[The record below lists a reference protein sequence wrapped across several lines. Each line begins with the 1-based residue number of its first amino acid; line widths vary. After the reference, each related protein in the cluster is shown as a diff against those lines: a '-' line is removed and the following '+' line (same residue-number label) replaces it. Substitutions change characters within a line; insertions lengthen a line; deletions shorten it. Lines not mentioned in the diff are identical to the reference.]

1 MLTFSF
7 LLPFTSATVSLIFA
21 ILLFRRYAFRRGP
34 HLLLWG
40 IGMVFYAIGGFSEAY
55 YGAFGW
61 NALIFR
67 LWYLFGAILVAAWLG
82 QGTVY
87 LLARRPWANALMI
100 VLALA
105 SLYAVVR
112 VFSAQLDPSLMTES
126 VHTGS
131 ELSGHAIV
139 SPGVRSLTPF
149 FNLYGTVT
157 LVGGAA
163 YSAWI
168 FWRKRI
174 LLHRTIGNILI
185 AVGAMLPAFG
195 GTFSRFGLPG
205 ALYLGEL
212 LGAVLMFAGFI
223 RATTPMRSAQP
234 LSPTPESVGTGQP
247 VTPAGV
253 QEG

>member
-1 MLTFSF
+1 MSSINTW
-7 LLPFTSATVSLIFA
+7 LPFISCIISFIFA
-21 ILLFRRYAFRRGP
+21 FFVFKRYLARKGS

-40 IGMVFYAIGGFSEAY
+40 IGLVFYGIGGFCEAY

-61 NALIFR
+61 NSLVFR

-87 LLARRPWANALMI
+87 LLANQKWANGLM
-100 VLALA
+100 VLLALG
-105 SLYAVVR
+105 SMYGLIR
-112 VFSAQLDPSLMTES
+112 VFSAQLDPSLMTTS

-139 SPGVRSLTPF
+139 TPGVRVLTPF

-163 YSAWI
+163 WSAWI

-185 AVGAMLPAFG
+185 AVGAIAPAFG

-205 ALYLGEL
+205 ALYVGEL
-212 LGAVLMFAGFI
+212 LGAVLMFIGFI
-223 RATTPMRSAQP
+223 RATTPMGST
-234 LSPTPESVGTGQP
+234 LL
-247 VTPAGV
+247 GV
-253 QEG
+253 PSQTSGE

>member
-1 MLTFSF
+1 VIPVNT
-7 LLPFTSATVSLIFA
+7 LLPFTSFVVSLVFA
-21 ILLFRRYAFRRGP
+21 FLVLRRYVRRPGGP
-34 HLLLWG
+34 HTLVWG
-40 IGMVFYAIGGFSEAY
+40 VGLIFYAIGGFCEAY

-61 NALIFR
+61 HPLIFR

-87 LLARRPWANALMI
+87 LLARRRWAHALTV
-100 VLALA
+100 VLVLA
-105 SLYAVVR
+105 SLYGAVR
-112 VFSAQLDPSLMTES
+112 VFSAQLDPGQMTAS

-131 ELSGHAIV
+131 ELSGHAITT
-139 SPGVRSLTPF
+139 PGVRVLTPF

-163 YSAWI
+163 WSAWI

-195 GTFSRFGLPG
+195 GTFSRFGVPN

-212 LGAVLMFAGFI
+212 AGSVLMFAGFI
-223 RATTPMRSAQP
+223 RATTPIKRSDR
-234 LSPTPESVGTGQP
+234 
-247 VTPAGV
+247 
-253 QEG
+253 

>member
-1 MLTFSF
+1 MSAINTW
-7 LLPFTSATVSLIFA
+7 LPFTSCIISFIFA
-21 ILLFRRYAFRRGP
+21 FFVFNRYLVRKGP

-40 IGMVFYAIGGFSEAY
+40 IGLVFYGIGGFCEAY

-61 NALIFR
+61 NPLVFR
-67 LWYLFGAILVAAWLG
+67 LWYLCGAILVAAWLG

-87 LLARRPWANALMI
+87 LLANRKLANGLM
-100 VLALA
+100 VLLALG
-105 SLYAVVR
+105 SVYGLIR
-112 VFSAQLDPSLMTES
+112 VFSAQLDPGLMTTS

-139 SPGVRSLTPF
+139 TPGVRILTPF

-163 YSAWI
+163 WSAWI

-185 AVGAMLPAFG
+185 AVGAIAPAFG
-195 GTFSRFGLPG
+195 GTFSRFGLAG

-212 LGAVLMFAGFI
+212 LGAVLMFIGFI
-223 RATTPMRSAQP
+223 RATTPMGST
-234 LSPTPESVGTGQP
+234 LPEAASQASG
-247 VTPAGV
+247 
-253 QEG
+253 E

>member
-1 MLTFSF
+1 MSTINIW
-7 LLPFTSATVSLIFA
+7 LPFTSCVVSIIFA
-21 ILLFRRYAFRRGP
+21 ALVFRRYRARKGA
-34 HLLLWG
+34 HLLLWS
-40 IGMVFYAIGGFSEAY
+40 IGLVFYGIGGFCEAY

-87 LLARRPWANALMI
+87 LLANRKWANGLM
-100 VLALA
+100 VLLALG
-105 SLYAVVR
+105 SLYGLIR
-112 VFSAQLDPSLMTES
+112 VFGAQLDPDLMTTS

-131 ELSGHAIV
+131 ELSGHAITT
-139 SPGVRSLTPF
+139 PGVRALTPF

-163 YSAWI
+163 WSAWL

-212 LGAVLMFAGFI
+212 LGAVLMFIGFI
-223 RATTPMRSAQP
+223 RATTPIQS
-234 LSPTPESVGTGQP
+234 SE
-247 VTPAGV
+247 
-253 QEG
+253 